1 MTQVFTTRDDALAM
15 SNSWI
20 IQNQLTDVAKP
31 KWFVQKVPLNKIYNM
46 SEAYL
51 FVIPPQEVQ
60 GSLRQEAA
68 ELQTHKLN
76 KIADLEDQLAVLKE
90 GLVVLESGDVMP
102 DLDIT
107 DVNYTRPPHPPVN
120 PSNQQF

>member
-51 FVIPPQEVQ
+51 FVIPPQ
-60 GSLRQEAA
+60 
-68 ELQTHKLN
+68 
-76 KIADLEDQLAVLKE
+76 DC
-90 GLVVLESGDVMP
+90 
-102 DLDIT
+102 
-107 DVNYTRPPHPPVN
+107 
-120 PSNQQF
+120 